1 MNTHPAI
8 RAVLACALL
17 ALPMRVPAQHV
28 HDADPSREPVAREPA
43 PARANAHQSHG
54 HAATHADHAAH
65 AESSAGPAQ
74 VNEATT
80 PAGAR
85 HPHTA
90 PATARP
96 RTPIPPLTAADRAA
110 AVRPD
115 GGHAAHDNGIFHYV
129 AVDRLEGWEGDPGGL
144 AWETHAWIGTDL
156 DRLWLRSE
164 GERRGGR
171 TERAS
176 IEALYGRAVAPWW
189 DLLVGVRHDT
199 GPGPARDFAAI
210 GVAGVA
216 PGKFDVAAT
225 AYLGT
230 AGQAALRLEVS
241 YDVLLTQRLVLQP
254 LVEINAYRRDDARRG
269 IGSGLSTAE
278 AGLRLRYDITRQFAP
293 YVGWVRERA
302 FGQTAALRHAGGE
315 DGGDARFVAGVRF
328 WF

>member
-1 MNTHPAI
+1 MNRHPAI
-8 RAVLACALL
+8 AAMLACALL
-17 ALPMRVPAQHV
+17 ALPLVASAQHA
-28 HDADPSREPVAREPA
+28 HGTDPSQDPPTHAPSPRPDAAPAPHAHAATPADHATHAKGAARPARGDAGAAHAGGHHTPPA
-43 PARANAHQSHG
+43 PA
-54 HAATHADHAAH
+54 TD
-65 AESSAGPAQ
+65 
-74 VNEATT
+74 
-80 PAGAR
+80 
-85 HPHTA
+85 
-90 PATARP
+90 RP

-110 AVRPD
+110 ALRPA
-115 GGHAAHDNGIFHYV
+115 GGHAAHDDGVFRYV

-144 AWETHAWIGTDL
+144 AWEAHAWIGTDL

-171 TERAS
+171 GERAS
-176 IEALYGRAVAPWW
+176 FEALYGRAVAPWW
-189 DLLVGVRHDT
+189 DLLVGVRHDDA
-199 GPGPARDFAAI
+199 PGPARDFAAI

-254 LVEINAYRRDDARRG
+254 LVEINAYRRDDVRRG

-302 FGQTAALRHAGGE
+302 FGRTTVLRRADGEGGE
-315 DGGDARFVAGVRF
+315 DARFVAGVRF

>member
-1 MNTHPAI
+1 MSTHPAI
-8 RAVLACALL
+8 RAMLACALL
-17 ALPMRVPAQHV
+17 ALPVRVPAQHV
-28 HDADPSREPVAREPA
+28 HDAAASQEPVARESA
-43 PARANAHQSHG
+43 PARAGAHESHG
-54 HAATHADHAAH
+54 HAATHEHHTAH
-65 AESSAGPAQ
+65 PESSAAPAELD
-74 VNEATT
+74 EA
-80 PAGAR
+80 PAPTGSHHA
-85 HPHTA
+85 HAA
-90 PATARP
+90 PATTAP

-115 GGHAAHDNGIFHYV
+115 GGHAAPDNGIFHYV
-129 AVDRLEGWEGDPGGL
+129 AVDRHEGGECDPGGL
-144 AWETHAWIGTDL
+144 AWEAHAWIGTDL

-171 TERAS
+171 GERAS
-176 IEALYGRAVAPWW
+176 FEALYGRAVAPWW
-189 DLLVGVRHDT
+189 DLLVGVRHDDA
-199 GPGPARDFAAI
+199 PGPARDFAAI

-254 LVEINAYRRDDARRG
+254 LVEINAYRRDDVRRG

-302 FGQTAALRHAGGE
+302 FGRTTVLRRADGEGGE
-315 DGGDARFVAGVRF
+315 DARFVAGVRF

>member
-1 MNTHPAI
+1 M
-8 RAVLACALL
+8 
-17 ALPMRVPAQHV
+17 
-28 HDADPSREPVAREPA
+28 
-43 PARANAHQSHG
+43 
-54 HAATHADHAAH
+54 DHAAMQH
-65 AESSAGPAQ
+65 ADPVAASSQ
-74 VNEATT
+74 L
-80 PAGAR
+80 
-85 HPHTA
+85 
-90 PATARP
+90 P
-96 RTPIPPLTAADRAA
+96 REPIPPITAEDVAA
-110 AVRPD
+110 AFPD
-115 GGHAAHDNGIFHYV
+115 VAAHAMQDDAIHGFV
-129 AVDRLEGWEGDPGGL
+129 LFDRLEADIDSGAQ
-144 AWETHAWIGTDL
+144 AWAAQAWIGTDR

-164 GERRGGR
+164 GERDGAG
-171 TERAS
+171 THAADLEV
-176 IEALYGRAVAPWW
+176 LYGRSVARWW

-230 AGQAALRLEVS
+230 GGQAALRLEVS

-293 YVGWVRERA
+293 YIGWVRERA